1 MSPTEIMDTYQFSLG
16 IHELPPTQ
24 RTCKGSLYAE
34 KVIFKNSTVIRMT
47 SSGVPVS
54 AWSQGIDQGLRC
66 KLLSSGLREGDD
78 LTTFSMLVGDDG

>member
-1 MSPTEIMDTYQFSLG
+1 
-16 IHELPPTQ
+16 
-24 RTCKGSLYAE
+24 
-34 KVIFKNSTVIRMT
+34 MT